1 MRTPVILDVN
11 PDPEALD
18 WEQDF
23 LTRIETSVIGCCGPD
38 RVGGCPLLVDK
49 PCAKIEAADGV
60 LFQLDLDRA
69 EHRRLLAKYVRLLD
83 VPIRVVVSAEQ
94 QVRWA
99 HLLDLVEVFT
109 PPIGP
114 AKLDAFVAEVESE
127 TDP

>member
-1 MRTPVILDVN
+1 MRMPVILDVN

-38 RVGGCPLLVDK
+38 RVGGCPLLEGK

-60 LFQLDLDRA
+60 LFQLDLDRT
-69 EHRRLLAKYVRLLD
+69 EHRRILAKYVRLLD
-83 VPIRVVVSAEQ
+83 VPIRAVVSAEQ
-94 QVRWA
+94 KVRWA
-99 HLLDLVEVFT
+99 PLLDLVEVFT

-114 AKLDAFVAEVESE
+114 AKMDAFAAEVESE
-127 TDP
+127 TDS

>member
-1 MRTPVILDVN
+1 MRMPVILDVN

-38 RVGGCPLLVDK
+38 QVGGCPLLEGK

-60 LFQLDLDRA
+60 LFQLDLDRP
-69 EHRRLLAKYVRLLD
+69 EHRRILAKYVRLLD

-99 HLLDLVEVFT
+99 RLLDLVEVFT

-114 AKLDAFVAEVESE
+114 AKLDAFAAEVESE
-127 TDP
+127 TAS

>member
-38 RVGGCPLLVDK
+38 RVGGCPLLEDK

-60 LFQLDLDRA
+60 LFQLDLDRT

-99 HLLDLVEVFT
+99 RLLDLVEVFT
-109 PPIGP
+109 PSIGP
-114 AKLDAFVAEVESE
+114 AKLDAFAAEVESE
-127 TDP
+127 TDS